1 MPYSNRNS
9 VQSKEDWKADG
20 GGGVSKR
27 LQNKTS
33 LALDVTLG
41 TNLAR
46 VGDEWL
52 VFWVVLT
59 HSG

>member
-9 VQSKEDWKADG
+9 VQSKEDWKAD

-46 VGDEWL
+46 VGDESL
-52 VFWVVLT
+52 VF
-59 HSG
+59 